1 MNQVTT
7 IKIFRE
13 TKERLNKLKEYEKE
27 TYDEVLKKI
36 LFILNTCRK
45 DPEKAKHIL
54 EKIDSMIKRK
64 KAYNKKE
71 LE

>member
-1 MNQVTT
+1 MVEITT
-7 IKIFRE
+7 IKVSKE
-13 TKERLNKLKEYEKE
+13 TKIRLNKLKEYDRE

-45 DPEKAKHIL
+45 DPEKSKEIL

-64 KAYNKKE
+64 DSYQKKE
-71 LE
+71 